1 MKGLGFSPFAREPH
15 LLLSFGWCLVNL
27 ICVSPSFVQ
36 QVLADDYSKMAF
48 LCADR
53 SVCLLPNMGV
63 TIVCGF
69 QGLFFPFWMSNF
81 FAMSGL
87 FCCSTFEGY
96 PLFAFLLFVI
106 EVKSKIGYF
115 FVKVICFQHFFLLQ
129 SVDLISPRFQHI
141 PVIVFYLNGNYELK
155 A

>member
-1 MKGLGFSPFAREPH
+1 M
-15 LLLSFGWCLVNL
+15 
-27 ICVSPSFVQ
+27 Q

-53 SVCLLPNMGV
+53 SVCLHAKYGSHYSLRIPRS
-63 TIVCGF
+63 
-69 QGLFFPFWMSNF
+69 FFPLLNEQF
-81 FAMSGL
+81 FCHVWFIL
-87 FCCSTFEGY
+87 CSTFEGL